1 MKHFNI
7 LVLFF
12 LSLNTFSQNCNIGNE
27 NVTNDFTNGN
37 FGANYLLGV
46 KHTLSQVGTLNSI
59 NLIGNNTGVG
69 VQMAVYD
76 DNNGVPNNLIAYS
89 SQSFVGNGL
98 TSLPVTPVL
107 LSPGDYWIMAI
118 YQIDGN
124 NSNVNLTALGN
135 VVYYTPLVYGSAIP
149 TNASGFISY
158 TEQDFLYFLGIDC
171 GNTICPPST
180 GTDTRTECNSYT
192 WIDGNVYTASNN
204 TATHNIIGGSA
215 NGCDSL
221 VSLNLTI
228 VNSTAG
234 TDTRTECNSYTWID
248 GNVYTASN
256 NTATHNIIG
265 GSANG
270 CDSLVTLNL
279 TIVNSTAGMDTRTE
293 CNSYTWIDGNVYTAS
308 NNTATHNIIGG
319 GVNGC
324 DSLVTLNLTINNIS
338 DITTSVSG
346 ITITANNSG
355 ATYQWLDCDNN
366 NALIAGE
373 TGQSF
378 IASANGNYAVQL
390 TENGC
395 IDTTSCV
402 SITSAGIIENSFG
415 DNLLVYPN
423 PTNGNFS
430 IDLGEVY
437 ENSNVL
443 ITAISG
449 KLIQSRNITQS
460 QVLNLSIEEPAG
472 IYVVSI
478 QAGNKSAVIQLV
490 KK

>member
-1 MKHFNI
+1 MKYFNI
-7 LVLFF
+7 LVLLF

-27 NVTNDFTNGN
+27 SITNDFTNGN

-124 NSNVNLTALGN
+124 NSNVNLTAVGN

-180 GTDTRTECNSYT
+180 
-192 WIDGNVYTASNN
+192 
-204 TATHNIIGGSA
+204 
-215 NGCDSL
+215 
-221 VSLNLTI
+221 
-228 VNSTAG
+228 G

-437 ENSNVL
+437 ENSNVF